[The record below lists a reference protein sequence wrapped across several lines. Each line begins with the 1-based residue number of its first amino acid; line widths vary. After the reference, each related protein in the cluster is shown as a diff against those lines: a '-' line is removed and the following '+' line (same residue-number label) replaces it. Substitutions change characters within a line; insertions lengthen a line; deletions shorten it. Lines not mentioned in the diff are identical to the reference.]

1 VGYEQLTIE
10 QVIALGSLA
19 LAVATILMT
28 TRRDR
33 ASEESRAAARV
44 AEQQVMSD
52 KLDGISELS
61 RETRDTVR
69 EVNRQLADHSRE
81 IARVETQLDEHDRR
95 LSVIEG
101 RCDRTRLGS
110 D

>member
-1 VGYEQLTIE
+1 MVPMAVRSASSASRASDDGGRAVGYEQLTIE

-44 AEQQVMSD
+44 V
-52 KLDGISELS
+52 
-61 RETRDTVR
+61 
-69 EVNRQLADHSRE
+69 
-81 IARVETQLDEHDRR
+81 
-95 LSVIEG
+95 
-101 RCDRTRLGS
+101 
-110 D
+110 